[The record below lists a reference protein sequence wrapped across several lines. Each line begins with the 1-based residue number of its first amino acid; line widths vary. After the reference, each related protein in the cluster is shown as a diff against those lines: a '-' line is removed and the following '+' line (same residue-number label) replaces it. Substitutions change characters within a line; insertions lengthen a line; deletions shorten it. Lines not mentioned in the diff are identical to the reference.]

1 MKIAPKN
8 INLALI
14 STLVSIA
21 SYSAPPG
28 GGPPPPTPPPPPG
41 LPIDGGVIFLLI
53 AAIAYGTYIFN
64 SKHKSSCSK

>member
-41 LPIDGGVIFLLI
+41 LPIDGGIMILLI
-53 AAIAYGTYIFN
+53 IAIVYGAYIYSNKLKGFY
-64 SKHKSSCSK
+64 SK